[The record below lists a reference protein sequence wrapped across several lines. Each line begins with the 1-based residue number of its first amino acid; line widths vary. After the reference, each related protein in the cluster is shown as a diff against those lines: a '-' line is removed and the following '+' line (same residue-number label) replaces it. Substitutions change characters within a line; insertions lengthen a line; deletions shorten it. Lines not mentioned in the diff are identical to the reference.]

1 MVPHG
6 PDTGSVAW
14 ANVFC
19 DPNTSVL
26 GPRGQGRAEMAVT
39 LEKMGKY
46 TTHGSYQMLKV
57 VLLPLQASRPI

>member
-1 MVPHG
+1 MAQTLAAGLG
-6 PDTGSVAW
+6 PTF
-14 ANVFC
+14 FC